1 MRSQRTRMVWIVAL
15 GWAALV
21 SSGCSK
27 SAPEASPTATAKSSA
42 TQPPAANPALDLTQ
56 AIANYRTETP
66 KNDVPFAN
74 VQLPTTTALPKP
86 AVVIKTSQGEIT
98 IQLDLDKAPRTVGHF
113 LNYVNS
119 GHYNDTIFHQV
130 ESGFALVG
138 GGFTADL
145 KEKPTRYSVANEAA
159 NGLKNRRGTIA
170 MARQPQDPNSATS
183 QFIINL
189 ADNPAL
195 DHQGNEPEKYGYCVF
210 GEITSGLDV
219 LEKIAAVQ
227 VRDTETFV
235 RLPVQPVTI
244 QQARVVYAKD
254 SKTR

>member
-1 MRSQRTRMVWIVAL
+1 MRSHWTRLVLIGFL
-15 GWAALV
+15 GFSSLQL
-21 SSGCSK
+21 SGCSK
-27 SAPEASPTATAKSSA
+27 SAPEAAPMAATKTPGA
-42 TQPPAANPALDLTQ
+42 PAPAGNPALDLTQ
-56 AIANYRTETP
+56 AIANYRTEPP
-66 KNDVPFAN
+66 KADVPFAN
-74 VQLPTTTALPKP
+74 VQLPATTALPKP
-86 AVVIKTSQGEIT
+86 SVVLKTSQGEIT

-119 GHYNDTIFHQV
+119 GHYNETIFHQV
-130 ESGFALVG
+130 ESGYALVA

-145 KEKPTRYSVANEAA
+145 KEKPTRYTVANEAA

-210 GEITSGLDV
+210 GEITAGLDV

-244 QQARVVYAKD
+244 QQARVVYA
-254 SKTR
+254 SENKTR